1 MSLHSYFNYLTILN
15 TFFILCNL
23 SSRQKSQPKSNE
35 IQLKCITSKNT
46 HEIEIAKIKE
56 NNYEIQIEFD
66 KKIEYLKKE
75 INNLNK
81 KIYELSLIHDNFS
94 IIPNKVGFAYTK
106 SSQLNKTESPIF
118 QSQTEPLLKCD
129 NCNKIFIQSELEIL
143 ECSECKNEGILKM
156 VPM

>member
-1 MSLHSYFNYLTILN
+1 LSLHSYFNYLTILN
-15 TFFILCNL
+15 TLFILYNL

-35 IQLKCITSKNT
+35 IQLKCTSSNIV
-46 HEIEIAKIKE
+46 EIEIAKIKE

-66 KKIEYLKKE
+66 KKIEYLKQE

-94 IIPNKVGFAYTK
+94 IIPNKIGFAYTK
-106 SSQLNKTESPIF
+106 SPIF
-118 QSQTEPLLKCD
+118 QSKTEPLLKCD